1 MNKRTRAP
9 RTAAEFFARSEEFQE
24 NWDLATQVVSKMR
37 ANKWSLAVA
46 SQELGIDPRVVVQL
60 AGSAL
65 RKNTKGRYVAR
76 PSDRLLRVLILP
88 TPDGLREV
96 ATSDSQEA
104 TKVGDYWNAVYR
116 QLYPGDD
123 GALRKF
129 RNQYVT
135 AQDGER
141 VPLLTDPDQID
152 LLGSA
157 GVFSFETIYARSA

>member
-1 MNKRTRAP
+1 VKKNTRAP
-9 RTAAEFFARSEEFQE
+9 RSAEEFFARSEEFQE

-37 ANKWSLAVA
+37 AHRWSLAVA

-65 RKNTKGRYVAR
+65 RKNARGHYVAR
-76 PSDRLLRVLILP
+76 PSDRLLRVLRLP
-88 TPDGLREV
+88 IPEGLREV
-96 ATSDSQEA
+96 AISDSEQA
-104 TKVGDYWNAVYR
+104 TQVGDYWNAVHR
-116 QLYPGDD
+116 QLETGDD
-123 GALRKF
+123 GPLREF
-129 RNQYVT
+129 HNQYIT

-157 GVFSFETIYARSA
+157 GVLSFESIYARSA